1 MFHIND
7 NFTLLAESYLFSE
20 VAKRINAYKEAHPE
34 VDIIRMGIGDVTR
47 PLCKAAIEAMHKA
60 VDDQADS
67 STFHGYGP
75 EQGYAFLREAIVEH
89 DYRARGIDMDA
100 DEIFVSD
107 GAKSD
112 TGNIGDILARGN
124 RVAVTDPVYPV
135 YVDTNVMGG
144 RAGVLDTDGC
154 WSNIIYLPVTAEN
167 GFVPALPSEVP
178 DMIYL
183 CYPNNPTGTTLTR
196 EQLKVW
202 VDYARA
208 HHSLILFDSAY
219 ETFIRQDDVPH
230 SIYEIEGAKEVAIE
244 FRSFSKTAGFTGVRC
259 GYTVVPKA
267 LKGADSKGEMV
278 SLNHL
283 WNRRQCTKFNGA
295 SYISQRAAAA
305 IYTPEGK
312 QQTRKTVDY
321 YLRNAEVLRQG
332 LLDAGFEVFG
342 GTNAP
347 YVWIKTPDETTS
359 WEFFDILLDRCH
371 VAGTPGSGFGP
382 SGEGYIR
389 LTAFNTYENTV
400 EAIDRIKKVF
410 GTSK

>member
-154 WSNIIYLPVTAEN
+154 WSDIIYLPVTAEN

-267 LKGADSKGEMV
+267 LKGVDSKGEMV

-400 EAIDRIKKVF
+400 EAISRIKKVF

>member
-20 VAKRINAYKEAHPE
+20 VARRINAYKEAHPE

-312 QQTRKTVDY
+312 QQTRETVDY

-332 LLDAGFEVFG
+332 LLDAGLEVFG

-400 EAIDRIKKVF
+400 EAINRIKKVF

>member
-20 VAKRINAYKEAHPE
+20 VAKRINAYKEAHSE

-154 WSNIIYLPVTAEN
+154 WSDIIYLPVTAEN

-267 LKGADSKGEMV
+267 LKGVDSKGEMV

-400 EAIDRIKKVF
+400 EAIDRIKKMF